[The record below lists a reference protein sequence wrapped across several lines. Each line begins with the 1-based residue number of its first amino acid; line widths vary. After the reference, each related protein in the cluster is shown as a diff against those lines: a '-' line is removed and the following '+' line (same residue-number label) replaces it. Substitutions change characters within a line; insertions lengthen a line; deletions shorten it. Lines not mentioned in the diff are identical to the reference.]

1 MKYAVDLDDIK
12 AIKAGD
18 PANMLGALG
27 ELANQC
33 RQAVSLARGVDIDT
47 GRSFRNVLV
56 TGLGGSAIGGDF
68 LRVYAAKRC
77 PVPVAV
83 NRDYSLPAYVN
94 EDTLIFATSYSGN
107 TEETLSAY
115 REARSKK
122 AYVVVITSGGQLGES
137 ARQDNVP
144 FVSIPG
150 GLQPR
155 AATGYLF
162 LPTLVV
168 MEKLGLMSGVSGD
181 FDDLFAALE
190 DYRNKIGPENSVEVN
205 PAKQMAQR
213 FFGKIP
219 VIWGAFG
226 TTETVAMRWK
236 GQINENSKAPAY
248 FNVFPELNHNE
259 IVGTEFTEDILN
271 NLQLVFLRDEEDHP
285 RVEKRFKITREIIGD
300 RVGGITEVWGS
311 GKSSLARMFTLTCL
325 GDYTSVYLALLYGVD
340 PSPVE
345 LITLL
350 KNRLAEE

>member
-1 MKYAVDLDDIK
+1 MEYAVNLDDVQ

-18 PANMLGALG
+18 PANMLGALEG
-27 ELANQC
+27 LAKQC
-33 RQAVSLARGVDIDT
+33 SHAVSLAGNIDVDN

-83 NRDYSLPAYVN
+83 NRDYSLPSYVN
-94 EDTLIFATSYSGN
+94 QDTLVFATSYSGN

-115 REARSKK
+115 RDARTKK
-122 AYVVVITSGGQLGES
+122 AYVVVITSGGKLGEL
-137 ARQDNVP
+137 ARQDGVP
-144 FVSIPG
+144 LISIPE

-190 DYRNKIGPENSVEVN
+190 DYRNQIGPENSVEEN

-248 FNVFPELNHNE
+248 FNVLPELNHNE
-259 IVGTEFTEDILN
+259 IVGTQFPGDILK
-271 NLQLVFLRDEEDHP
+271 NLQLVFLRDEEDHL

-300 RVGGITEVWGS
+300 RVGGITEVWGK
-311 GKSSLARMFTLTCL
+311 GKSLLARMFTLTYL